1 MKKKVNV
8 EFDPFIRLELTEEL
22 TKTLSDSLAREI
34 DRQILSTLGYE
45 IERNKRRINK
55 ILNIFNIFK

>member
-22 TKTLSDSLAREI
+22 TKTLSDSLASEI
-34 DRQILSTLGYE
+34 DRQILSSLGYE
-45 IERNKRRINK
+45 VRRNKRRINK
-55 ILNIFNIFK
+55 ILNIFNEL

>member
-1 MKKKVNV
+1 MNKKTKT
-8 EFDPFIRLELTEEL
+8 EFDPFIGLDLTEEL
-22 TKTLSDSLAREI
+22 TKTFSDSLAREI